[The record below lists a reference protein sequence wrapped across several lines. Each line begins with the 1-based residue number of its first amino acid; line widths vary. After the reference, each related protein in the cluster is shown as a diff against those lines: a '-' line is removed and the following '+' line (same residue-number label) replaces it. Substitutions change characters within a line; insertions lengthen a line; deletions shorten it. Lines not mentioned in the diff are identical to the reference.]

1 MDNVK
6 EKMSGQTE
14 ERQLQQSSSN
24 NAHKEEKRGQTE
36 ERQLQQSSSNNAH
49 KEEKRKVSRTWEAA
63 MRLKGSIEVYDP
75 KFLL

>member
-1 MDNVK
+1 MENVK
-6 EKMSGQTE
+6 EKMS
-14 ERQLQQSSSN
+14 
-24 NAHKEEKRGQTE
+24 GQTE

>member
-6 EKMSGQTE
+6 GKMSGQTE
-14 ERQLQQSSSN
+14 ERQLQQSSSD
-24 NAHKEEKRGQTE
+24 NAHKEEKR
-36 ERQLQQSSSNNAH
+36 
-49 KEEKRKVSRTWEAA
+49 KRKVSRTWEAA

>member
-24 NAHKEEKRGQTE
+24 NV
-36 ERQLQQSSSNNAH
+36 H
-49 KEEKRKVSRTWEAA
+49 KEEKRKVSRTWEVA
-63 MRLKGSIEVYDP
+63 MRYKGSVIVLDP
-75 KFLL
+75 TLYER

>member
-24 NAHKEEKRGQTE
+24 NVHKEEK
-36 ERQLQQSSSNNAH
+36 
-49 KEEKRKVSRTWEAA
+49 KKVSRTWEAA
-63 MRLKGSIEVYDP
+63 MRYKGSVIVLDP
-75 KFLL
+75 TLYER

>member
-14 ERQLQQSSSN
+14 ERQLQHSSSD
-24 NAHKEEKRGQTE
+24 
-36 ERQLQQSSSNNAH
+36 NAH

-63 MRLKGSIEVYDP
+63 MRYKGSVIVLDP
-75 KFLL
+75 TLYER

>member
-6 EKMSGQTE
+6 GKMSGQTE

-24 NAHKEEKRGQTE
+24 NV
-36 ERQLQQSSSNNAH
+36 H

-63 MRLKGSIEVYDP
+63 MRYKGSVIVLDP
-75 KFLL
+75 TLYER

>member
-24 NAHKEEKRGQTE
+24 NV
-36 ERQLQQSSSNNAH
+36 H

-63 MRLKGSIEVYDP
+63 MRYKGSVIVLDP
-75 KFLL
+75 TLYEQ

>member
-6 EKMSGQTE
+6 EIMS
-14 ERQLQQSSSN
+14 
-24 NAHKEEKRGQTE
+24 GQTE

-63 MRLKGSIEVYDP
+63 MRYKGSVIVLDP
-75 KFLL
+75 TLYER

>member
-6 EKMSGQTE
+6 EIMSGQTE

-24 NAHKEEKRGQTE
+24 NV
-36 ERQLQQSSSNNAH
+36 H

-63 MRLKGSIEVYDP
+63 MRYKGSVIVLDP
-75 KFLL
+75 TLYER

>member
-24 NAHKEEKRGQTE
+24 NV
-36 ERQLQQSSSNNAH
+36 H

-63 MRLKGSIEVYDP
+63 MRYKGSVIVLDP
-75 KFLL
+75 TLYER

>member
-24 NAHKEEKRGQTE
+24 NV
-36 ERQLQQSSSNNAH
+36 H

-63 MRLKGSIEVYDP
+63 MRYIGSVIVLDP
-75 KFLL
+75 TLYER

>member
-14 ERQLQQSSSN
+14 ERQLQQRSSN
-24 NAHKEEKRGQTE
+24 NV
-36 ERQLQQSSSNNAH
+36 H

-63 MRLKGSIEVYDP
+63 MRLKGTIEVYDP
-75 KFLL
+75 KFML